1 MESKSIIRSV
11 DDLGRVV
18 LPLELRK
25 ILDINPKD
33 KLKVT
38 LKDNGLFLEK
48 AVLKKSNNLDK

>member
-25 ILDINPKD
+25 ILDINSRD

-38 LKDNGLFLEK
+38 WKDNGLFLEK
-48 AVLKKSNNLDK
+48 AVVRKVT

>member
-25 ILDINPKD
+25 ILDINSRA

-38 LKDNGLFLEK
+38 WKDNGLFLEK
-48 AVLKKSNNLDK
+48 AVVRKVT